1 MCYHDI
7 PSVHLI
13 TWNQKDMGLFKVR
26 NDNKS
31 IWAHK
36 DHLSNKDAGGMKIW
50 DELWLQRIYVDDVW
64 ILGPIS
70 I

>member
-1 MCYHDI
+1 MCYHDT

-13 TWNQKDMGLFKVR
+13 TWNQKDMGIFKVR

-36 DHLSNKDAGGMKIW
+36 DHLSSKDAEVWKFGMNYGSNGFK
-50 DELWLQRIYVDDVW
+50 
-64 ILGPIS
+64 
-70 I
+70 